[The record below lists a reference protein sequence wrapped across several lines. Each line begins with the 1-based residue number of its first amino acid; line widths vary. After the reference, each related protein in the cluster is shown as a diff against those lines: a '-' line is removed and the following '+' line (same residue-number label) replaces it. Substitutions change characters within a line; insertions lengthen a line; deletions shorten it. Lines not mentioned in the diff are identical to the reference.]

1 MKRFLLPTLALLG
14 LLFYTNAQTFPKGYP
29 FIKNYDPEV
38 PKMGLNY
45 YAAVQDTLGLMY
57 FANTTGLVVFDGTE
71 WYGQVTENT
80 EAIRSLGVDE
90 NGVVYFGGVDDFG
103 TISKDSTGNISM
115 ISHPL
120 EETERVN
127 GIVHDLEILDQY
139 VYFLSNE
146 AIHILSKETQQVQV
160 FPGKYFSI
168 HKLDQRLFALK
179 EDGIVYFDKGELND
193 IPETVELF
201 SDNNKVRL
209 LEHEEGVLIVTQDGR
224 THLLTENGADQWTLK
239 RFDLQFES
247 SFMSDVLR
255 FDQVGE
261 HIVGLTNDKGIY
273 FFSQQGKLVLHLD
286 KSTGIRSD
294 LVYNYFQDQSGNLWL
309 LQANGISHVEWST
322 AFSLYDER
330 NGLPEFI
337 LNSIIWKDRIY
348 AGTYSGLYVSEPSS
362 EANISFK
369 GYDQRSNYWF
379 PLKSEDEL
387 FWGTNRG
394 VSVFDEFQEKR
405 DIIREKDAFWALEF
419 SEDSTKILVGTNIGY
434 FHLLQKKNGQWQRV
448 RKFENFKQRT
458 DFIINIEDDAFWMTD
473 SGTGVFKLTINPT
486 GDSILH
492 KKFGKA
498 DGLPSDYN
506 NRAFRFNAGAIF
518 ATEKGLYHF
527 DSSDK
532 KFKKDTVLS
541 GLLENGY
548 VFRFEQ
554 DENKNL
560 WYTYFTNKGE
570 SHYGVLIYENGKY
583 SKKELPGWKIGRFNF
598 EHIRPSPSQP
608 TFISTG
614 YGILATQLSDL
625 DKEPKSYKSLITSV
639 RLIDSDSLVKGL
651 FHKDGS
657 KEVLNPE
664 NNSLRFTFS
673 STFFENHEST
683 FYRWRLLGVD
693 DDWSD
698 WKQESRKDYTNLS
711 GGDYVFE
718 VQAINVYNHIS
729 STASYPFRI
738 KKPWYLLWWAFLIY
752 FLVFFWFIYLLLRLN
767 SVRLR
772 NENIKLEKI
781 IQERIKEIEEQ
792 KRQAEKDRNLIEE
805 QSLELKRSLEERES
819 LLKEIHHRVKNNLQ
833 VVASLL
839 HLQSGKFEDE
849 NIKKV
854 LEEGQGRVRSMAL
867 IHQKLYEN
875 EDIRHIPFGEY
886 LNELISEIKS
896 SFGSEAANVS
906 VNIETSNIKFDI
918 DAAIPLG
925 LILNELVTNAF
936 KYAYDGIKEPQL
948 SIHLT
953 KNGDEY
959 LLNVR
964 DNGVGIPEE
973 IDIKRSRSLGLR
985 LVKALSEQLFGEYE
999 FNTSRGTNFELKFA
1013 A

>member
-1 MKRFLLPTLALLG
+1 
-14 LLFYTNAQTFPKGYP
+14 
-29 FIKNYDPEV
+29 
-38 PKMGLNY
+38 MGLNY

-57 FANTTGLVVFDGTE
+57 FANTTGLVAFDGTE

-80 EAIRSLGVDE
+80 EAIRSLGIDE
-90 NGVVYFGGVDDFG
+90 NGVVYFGGIDDFG
-103 TISKDSTGNISM
+103 TISKDVMGNISLV
-115 ISHPL
+115 SHPQN
-120 EETERVN
+120 ETEKVN
-127 GIVHDLEILDQY
+127 GIVHDLEVLDEH

-146 AIHILSKETQQVQV
+146 AIHILSKETRQVQA
-160 FPGKYFSI
+160 FPGKHYSL
-168 HKLDQRLFALK
+168 HKIDQRLFALK
-179 EDGIVYFDKGELND
+179 KEGIVYFEEGELNE
-193 IPETVELF
+193 IPETLEFF
-201 SDNNKVRL
+201 SGTSKVQL
-209 LEHEEGVLIVTQDGR
+209 LEHEDGILIVTQNGR
-224 THLLTENGADQWTLK
+224 THLLTENAADQWTLK

-247 SFMSDVLR
+247 SLMSHIIR
-255 FDQVGE
+255 FDRVGE

-273 FFSQQGKLVLHLD
+273 FFSQRGQLVLHLD

-309 LQANGISHVEWST
+309 LQANGISYVEWSS

-337 LNSIIWKDRIY
+337 LNSIIWKGRIY
-348 AGTYSGLYVSEPSS
+348 AGTYSGLFVSEPSS

-394 VSVFDEFQEKR
+394 VSVFDEFQQKR
-405 DIIREKDAFWALEF
+405 DIIREKDAFWAMEF
-419 SEDSTKILVGTNIGY
+419 SEDSTRILVGSNIGY
-434 FHLLQKKNGQWQRV
+434 FHLLQKRNSQWERT
-448 RKFENFKQRT
+448 RRFENFKQRT

-473 SGTGVFKLTINPT
+473 SGTGVFRLTINLS

-492 KKFGKA
+492 EKFGKA

-506 NRAFRFNAGAIF
+506 NRAFRFNDGAIF
-518 ATEKGLYHF
+518 ATEQGLYQF
-527 DSSDK
+527 DSSDR
-532 KFKKDTVLS
+532 KFKKDTTLS
-541 GLLENGY
+541 DLLENGY

-560 WYTYFTNKGE
+560 WYNYFTDKGE
-570 SHYGVLIYENGKY
+570 SHYGILMYADGQYI
-583 SKKELPGWKIGRFNF
+583 KKELPGWKIGRFNF
-598 EHIRPSPSQP
+598 EHIRPSSSQP
-608 TFISTG
+608 TLISTG

-625 DKEPKSYKSLITSV
+625 DKEHKPYKSLITSV
-639 RLIDSDSLVKGL
+639 RLIDTDSLIKGL
-651 FHKDGS
+651 FPKDDS
-657 KEVLNPE
+657 KEVLNSE
-664 NNSLRFTFS
+664 NNSLRFTFT

-693 DDWSD
+693 DDWSE

-718 VQAINVYNHIS
+718 VQAINVYHHIS

-752 FLVFFWFIYLLLRLN
+752 FFLFFGFINLLLRLN
-767 SVRLR
+767 SARLR
-772 NENIKLEKI
+772 AANIKLEKT

-792 KRQAEKDRNLIEE
+792 KRQAEKDKNLIEE

-833 VVASLL
+833 VIASLL
-839 HLQSGKFEDE
+839 YLQSGKFKDEDF
-849 NIKKV
+849 KKV

-875 EDIRHIPFGEY
+875 DDLKSIPFNEY
-886 LNELISEIKS
+886 LNELVSEIKA
-896 SFGSEAANVS
+896 SFGNEMTKITLDIRAE
-906 VNIETSNIKFDI
+906 NIFFDV
-918 DAAIPLG
+918 DTAVPLG
-925 LILNELVTNAF
+925 LIVNELATNAF
-936 KYAYDGIKEPQL
+936 KYAFNNKPSGSFSIFLSEDDG
-948 SIHLT
+948 T
-953 KNGDEY
+953 Y
-959 LLNVR
+959 TLNIR
-964 DNGVGIPEE
+964 DDGNGIPEE
-973 IDIKRSRSLGLR
+973 VDIRKTKSLGLR
-985 LVKALSEQLFGEYE
+985 LVRMLSQQLEGDFEIKNENG
-999 FNTSRGTNFELKFA
+999 TSFELKFA